1 MDISFFVTVS
11 VLALGMVLVVFGTV
25 TRNRWGINMEQVNCP
40 QCSQPM
46 PRIRRPKSLSQT
58 LWGGGTCEHCGCEV
72 DKWGRDITPPRQ

>member
-40 QCSQPM
+40 RCNLGWWDL
-46 PRIRRPKSLSQT
+46 RT
-58 LWGGGTCEHCGCEV
+58 LRLRSG
-72 DKWGRDITPPRQ
+72 